1 MEQSMYGVFVSA
13 LREPTPSPEDV
24 AVTRAIV
31 ESGRLLGI
39 QILDHL
45 IIGRGSY
52 VSLKAKGL
60 GF

>member
-1 MEQSMYGVFVSA
+1 MEQSMYGVFVST